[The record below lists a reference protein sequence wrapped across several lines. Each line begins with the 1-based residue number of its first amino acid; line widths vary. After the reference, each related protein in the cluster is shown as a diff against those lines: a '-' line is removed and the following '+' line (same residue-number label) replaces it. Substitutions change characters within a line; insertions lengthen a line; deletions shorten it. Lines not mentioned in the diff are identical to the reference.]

1 MRSVCPACSRDFEA
15 GVQVCPDDGAKLL
28 LVQPDRAAQL
38 VGTDLDGRF
47 RIDRLL
53 GQGGMGAVY
62 VGTQV
67 SVGREV
73 AIKVIHPDQVADAE
87 TVRRFHREAQVISR
101 LAHSHTVHLVD
112 FGQTSQGLLYLVME
126 LVKGRS
132 LSHDLA
138 KGPLP
143 PPRVS
148 AIAGQICDALAEAH
162 AQGII
167 HRDLKPDNVLLT
179 SQAGA
184 DDFVKILDF
193 GIAKVAGHDERALST
208 LTEAGAIVGT
218 PQYMSPEQI
227 DGRSDVIGSSDLYS
241 LTVMVFEMLSGQ
253 LPFQDSSP
261 MSLLIKHL
269 KDEPPRLSQ
278 VAPNLAVAAAIEPFL
293 ARNLSKSPAGRSA
306 DAQAYKAELQRIL
319 AGAAGVRPNRPVP
332 QRPDRQM
339 PTDVK
344 PTVAMQRTT
353 APLADGAAAPQATLA
368 YRPDPAALAAAPVA
382 DPAAAAKT
390 GRGPMVAMVVAAVG
404 LLAAGAAAALWFA
417 RGQAPVQPASPAI
430 AAPSAPA
437 PAAVSPPAPSAA
449 GQVAIPAPI
458 APANPVPANPA
469 PAAPV
474 VAARPPAVAAP
485 TAAPPAAVPPAQPL
499 PDEATAESPAAPA
512 AARPAKRPSSTQ
524 PSKKD
529 DDFRL

>member
-15 GVQVCPDDGAKLL
+15 GEQVCPDDGAKLL
-28 LVQPDRAAQL
+28 LVQPGRAAQL

-53 GQGGMGAVY
+53 GEGGMGAVY

-73 AIKVIHPDQVADAE
+73 AIKVIHPDQIADAE

-148 AIAGQICDALAEAH
+148 AIVGQICDALAEAH
-162 AQGII
+162 AQGIV

-179 SQAGA
+179 TQAGA

-193 GIAKVAGHDERALST
+193 GIAKVAGQDERALST

-227 DGRSDVIGSSDLYS
+227 DARTDVTGSSDLYS

-253 LPFQDSSP
+253 LPFHDSSP

-293 ARNLSKSPAGRSA
+293 ARNLSKTPAGRSP
-306 DAQAYKAELQRIL
+306 DAQSYKTELQKIL
-319 AGAAGVRPNRPVP
+319 GGAAGVRPNRPVP

-344 PTVAMQRTT
+344 PTVAMQRSTG
-353 APLADGAAAPQATLA
+353 PLAEGAAASPATVA
-368 YRPDPAALAAAPVA
+368 YRPEPVAVPAAVAPEPL
-382 DPAAAAKT
+382 PAAKPS
-390 GRGPMVAMVVAAVG
+390 RGPMVALAAAGVG
-404 LLAAGAAAALWFA
+404 LVAVGAAAALWYA
-417 RGQAPVQPASPAI
+417 RGQAPAQAPVAPA
-430 AAPSAPA
+430 AAPAVAGPVAAPAAPEPAAVPAVPPPA
-437 PAAVSPPAPSAA
+437 PAA
-449 GQVAIPAPI
+449 
-458 APANPVPANPA
+458 PA

-474 VAARPPAVAAP
+474 PHAPAAIQPQAVAAAARPPAAAP
-485 TAAPPAAVPPAQPL
+485 VAP
-499 PDEATAESPAAPA
+499 APA
-512 AARPAKRPSSTQ
+512 A
-524 PSKKD
+524 
-529 DDFRL
+529 